1 MWHSSFDQTLSIDF
15 GGVMGFA
22 VRVWSWKL
30 FQIKDPLVFGTA
42 IRGYVNQNIVL
53 RRVVLSSRSSVRCFD
68 DSTQYDVLIHRTVDC
83 STKHQW
89 IFDLA

>member
-30 FQIKDPLVFGTA
+30 FQIKYPLVFGSDRPNFRFGRTSA
-42 IRGYVNQNIVL
+42 E
-53 RRVVLSSRSSVRCFD
+53 LSD
-68 DSTQYDVLIHRTVDC
+68 
-83 STKHQW
+83 KE
-89 IFDLA
+89 

>member
-42 IRGYVNQNIVL
+42 IRGYVNQNIVR
-53 RRVVLSSRSSVRCFD
+53 RRVIK
-68 DSTQYDVLIHRTVDC
+68 TTHRR
-83 STKHQW
+83 
-89 IFDLA
+89 AR

>member
-30 FQIKDPLVFGTA
+30 FQIKDPLVFGAA
-42 IRGYVNQNIVL
+42 IRGSVNQNI
-53 RRVVLSSRSSVRCFD
+53 SK
-68 DSTQYDVLIHRTVDC
+68 HRT
-83 STKHQW
+83 
-89 IFDLA
+89 A

>member
-30 FQIKDPLVFGTA
+30 FQIKDPLVFGTT

-53 RRVVLSSRSSVRCFD
+53 RRIVDYRARRRVVLMTLRSTMF
-68 DSTQYDVLIHRTVDC
+68 
-83 STKHQW
+83 
-89 IFDLA
+89 